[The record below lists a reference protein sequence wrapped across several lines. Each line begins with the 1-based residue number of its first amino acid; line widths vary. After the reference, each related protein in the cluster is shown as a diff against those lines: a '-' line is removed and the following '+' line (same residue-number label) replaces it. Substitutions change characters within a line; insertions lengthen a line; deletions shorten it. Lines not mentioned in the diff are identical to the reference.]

1 MRFAERTART
11 GWERLTVS
19 ATLALD
25 EIDSRPTI
33 VSSTLEV
40 RALVSGLG
48 EAEFQSAVAEAA
60 DLCPVSRLFT
70 GADVTV
76 SSAALVVA
84 LGIGQLALRP
94 LPERSADR
102 LHSDRSR
109 PCRHHRLRH
118 RSGSTAGPH
127 APTSACRASRFR
139 LFRTCSSRGR
149 QRRRPPSGDRGAQPH
164 SSRARRPAGFVT
176 NRNNMNGGRS

>member
-84 LGIGQLALRP
+84 FGIGASLLSARSRSGPLIASIAIAAVLVVTTVCGIAQARRLGRTRQQALVEPVDSDFSERVRREAGNAGALRAVIGALSLTLLALGV
-94 LPERSADR
+94 L
-102 LHSDRSR
+102 L
-109 PCRHHRLRH
+109 
-118 RSGSTAGPH
+118 GS
-127 APTSACRASRFR
+127 
-139 LFRTCSSRGR
+139 
-149 QRRRPPSGDRGAQPH
+149 
-164 SSRARRPAGFVT
+164 
-176 NRNNMNGGRS
+176 